1 MRNTDEVQ
9 IERSYCKAVK
19 IIERLQAEKAA
30 LRDENISLKNRPE
43 TVYDNPPGYKKFRL
57 PIEPAKKARIDLDIP
72 ISKWNIHHF
81 VRYFQVKYEETHSVE
96 HPIRGKRWK
105 AVCIRLSGFRKQHKA
120 VSGNVEYKDFMD
132 WMFEKKFNSRFQASI
147 PLVSH
152 EAMLRQWIIAE
163 EGSTTPASFDD
174 LIESL
179 PTSTQTAEE
188 ILQEF
193 K

>member
-9 IERSYCKAVK
+9 IDRSYYKAVK
-19 IIERLQAEKAA
+19 IIERLQAEKSA
-30 LRDENISLKNRPE
+30 LRDENISLKNKPE
-43 TVYDNPPGYKKFRL
+43 TVYDEAPGYKKFRL
-57 PIEPAKKARIDLDIP
+57 PVEPVKKSRINLDIP
-72 ISKWNIHHF
+72 ISKWNINHF
-81 VRYFQVKYEETHSVE
+81 VRYFQIKYKEKHGIDY
-96 HPIRGKRWK
+96 PMKGKKWE
-105 AVCIRLSGFRKQHKA
+105 AVCIRLSGFRKHYEA
-120 VSGNVEYKDFMD
+120 VTGNVEYKEFMD

-163 EGSTTPASFDD
+163 EGVTTPASFDD

-179 PTSTQTAEE
+179 PTSSQTAEE